1 MTLTL
6 DACTLRSMEP
16 FSSVFLAVIVAP
28 ITLVT
33 IGPPDALQSISESEP
48 DWQKTRY
55 DCHSRPLMRI
65 VVSLETI
72 N

>member
-16 FSSVFLAVIVAP
+16 FPSIFLAVIVAP
-28 ITLVT
+28 ATLVT
-33 IGPPDALQSISESEP
+33 TGSEDATESTIESDP

-55 DCHSRPLMRI
+55 DCHSRPL
-65 VVSLETI
+65 T
-72 N
+72 